1 MGEVKDMK
9 KNFFLVVL
17 FILGI
22 SVWAWGASPDSYF
35 PMKDGMRWEYQFKV
49 LDLKSQNSIGTGK
62 SIKKNL
68 APVELKGSNVVP
80 QVYSF
85 YEPANVL
92 KQETTSYVA
101 KDAGGFSVLARKG
114 SSDKEPKILP
124 EKYYV
129 LKFPLTK
136 GASWKQEVEGFL
148 LQDTVEATDAS
159 VQVPAGT
166 YSNCLMIKKLYFNPK
181 NPSTPV
187 KETDFWFA
195 PDVGNVKVA
204 IKNPQE
210 NKEIVQE
217 LVSFKK

>member
-1 MGEVKDMK
+1 MK
-9 KNFFLVVL
+9 KTTFLVVL
-17 FILGI
+17 FVLGI
-22 SVWAWGASPDSYF
+22 SGWAWGASPDSYF

-49 LDLKSQNSIGTGK
+49 VDLKSQKQLGTGK
-62 SIKKNL
+62 AIKKNL
-68 APVELKGSNVVP
+68 APTELKGTKVVP

-85 YEPANVL
+85 YEPASVL

-101 KDAGGFSVLARKG
+101 KDGAGFYVVARKG
-114 SSDKEPKILP
+114 TSDKEPKIIP
-124 EKYYV
+124 TKYYV

-136 GASWKQEVEGFL
+136 GASWKQEVEGFI

-166 YSNCLMIKKLYFNPK
+166 FNNCLKVKKLYFTPK
-181 NPSTPV
+181 NPATPV

-195 PDVGNVKVA
+195 PDVGNVKVV
-204 IKNPQE
+204 IKHPQE

-217 LVSFKK
+217 LVSIKK

>member
-1 MGEVKDMK
+1 MK
-9 KNFFLVVL
+9 KTIPFLTIFMV
-17 FILGI
+17 LGI
-22 SVWAWGASPDSYF
+22 YSFVLGAPPGSLYF
-35 PMKDGMRWEYQFKV
+35 PMKDGLEWEYQYKV
-49 LDLKSQNSIGTGK
+49 MDLKSLNQIGSGK

-68 APVELKGSNVVP
+68 TPMDLKGTNVVP

-101 KDAGGFSVLARKG
+101 KDANGFYVLARKG
-114 SSDKEPKILP
+114 TGDKEPKILP
-124 EKYYV
+124 QKYYV

-136 GASWKQEVEGFL
+136 GASWKQEVEGFI
-148 LQDTVEATDAS
+148 LQDTVVSTDAS
-159 VQVPAGT
+159 VQVPAGSF
-166 YSNCLMIKKLYFNPK
+166 SNCLMIKKVYFNPK
-181 NPSTPV
+181 NPNTPV

-195 PDVGNVKVA
+195 PDVGNVKVV

-210 NKEIVQE
+210 DKEIVQE

>member
-1 MGEVKDMK
+1 MK
-9 KNFFLVVL
+9 KITLLVVL
-17 FILGI
+17 FIFGI
-22 SVWAWGASPDSYF
+22 SGWVWGASPDSFYF
-35 PMKDGMRWEYQFKV
+35 PMKEGMSWEYQYKV
-49 LDLKSQNSIGTGK
+49 VDLKSQNQVGSGK

-68 APVELKGSNVVP
+68 APMELKGTKVVP

-101 KDAGGFSVLARKG
+101 RDDAGFYVLARKA
-114 SSDKEPKILP
+114 SSDKEPVMLP
-124 EKYYV
+124 AKYYV

-136 GASWKQEVEGFL
+136 GASWKQEIEGFIL
-148 LQDTVEATDAS
+148 RDTVEATDAS
-159 VQVPAGT
+159 VQVPAGSF
-166 YSNCLMIKKLYFNPK
+166 SNCLKVKKLYFTPK
-181 NPSTPV
+181 NPTTPV

-195 PDVGNVKVA
+195 PDVGNVKVV

-210 NKEIVQE
+210 NKETVQE